1 MGQIFI
7 SYSSA
12 DGEFAGRLADAFAEQ
27 GWSVWWDKQIPPGMD
42 YAQVI
47 ESAVNA
53 AQCIVV
59 LWSRQSIGSR
69 WVHTEAAA
77 GADRNV
83 VITTIIDETPNED
96 LPFEFRRLQAVRL
109 GDWRAGRPHEGFE
122 RVVARIRSILNEPP
136 GPVELPVRRPARV
149 SWLEALT
156 GWGSGVQRL
165 WRAAAVLAWLAA
177 VGVVTYASP
186 TLQPAWFGAAAGLVV
201 LGAGLLFL
209 GRRPA

>member
-12 DGEFAGRLADAFAEQ
+12 DGEFAGRLAGAFAEQ

-47 ESAVNA
+47 ESAVNE
-53 AQCIVV
+53 AQCIIV
-59 LWSRQSIGSR
+59 LWSRHSIGSR

-83 VITTIIDETPNED
+83 VITAIIDDTRNED
-96 LPFEFRRLQAVRL
+96 LPFEFKRLQAVRL
-109 GDWRAGRPHEGFE
+109 EDWRAGRPHDGFE
-122 RVVARIRSILNEPP
+122 RVVARIRSILNEPAR
-136 GPVELPVRRPARV
+136 PVVRPAQRPAGA
-149 SWLEALT
+149 SWLDALT
-156 GWGSGVQRL
+156 SWGSGAQRL
-165 WRAAAVLAWLAA
+165 WRGAAVLAWLAA
-177 VGVVTYASP
+177 VGLVTYASP
-186 TLQPAWFGAAAGLVV
+186 SLQPSWLGAAALLAA
-201 LGAGLLFL
+201 LGAGLLHL